1 MMLLQFCCLTYPQQI
16 IVKIFS
22 RCSLVQQQRLL
33 LCHHVRMSRK
43 PPLNEAQCCQIAPKW
58 PPGFLLKGTIGMY
71 IPMVLLKE
79 ARPGFWPQ
87 DPRALVPLDSLLAP
101 GPQGPGSPGYISLW
115 SF

>member
-1 MMLLQFCCLTYPQQI
+1 MCKIAISMRNAHMINAGVDRPLWTYACKTGCIEDNSSITCKKISCYDMMLMQFCCLTYPQQI

-58 PPGFLLKGTIGMY
+58 PPN
-71 IPMVLLKE
+71 
-79 ARPGFWPQ
+79 AQ
-87 DPRALVPLDSLLAP
+87 
-101 GPQGPGSPGYISLW
+101 
-115 SF
+115 